1 MRLSDLQNKDVVD
14 ILTGERIG
22 NVIDVEIEGTTG
34 NILKMI
40 IYEKK
45 GFINML
51 RGGEEVM
58 ITWSQIKKIGTD
70 VILVSRNI
78 WIMLY

>member
-22 NVIDVEIEGTTG
+22 NVIDVEIESTTG

-58 ITWSQIKKIGTD
+58 ITWRQIKKIGTD
-70 VILVSRNI
+70 VILVSRNT
-78 WIMLY
+78 

>member
-14 ILTGERIG
+14 ILTGEKIG
-22 NVIDVEIEGTTG
+22 NVIDVEISNDTG

-40 IYEKK
+40 IYDKK
-45 GFINML
+45 GIINMIK
-51 RGGEEVM
+51 GGEELF

-70 VILVSRNI
+70 VILVSRN
-78 WIMLY
+78 L

>member
-14 ILTGERIG
+14 ILTGEKIG
-22 NVIDVEIEGTTG
+22 NVIDVEISNDTG

-40 IYEKK
+40 IYDKK
-45 GFINML
+45 GIINML
-51 RGGEEVM
+51 KGGEELF

-70 VILVSRNI
+70 VILVSRN
-78 WIMLY
+78 L

>member
-14 ILTGERIG
+14 VDSGQRIG
-22 NVIDVEIEGTTG
+22 SIIDVEISKDTG
-34 NILKMI
+34 NIIKII

-51 RGGEEVM
+51 KGDSEVE
-58 ITWSQIKKIGTD
+58 IKWNQIRKIGAD

-78 WIMLY
+78 

>member
-14 ILTGERIG
+14 VDSGQRIG
-22 NVIDVEIEGTTG
+22 SIIDVEISKDTG
-34 NILKMI
+34 NIIKII

-51 RGGEEVM
+51 KGDSEVE
-58 ITWSQIKKIGTD
+58 IKWNQIRKIGTD

-78 WIMLY
+78 